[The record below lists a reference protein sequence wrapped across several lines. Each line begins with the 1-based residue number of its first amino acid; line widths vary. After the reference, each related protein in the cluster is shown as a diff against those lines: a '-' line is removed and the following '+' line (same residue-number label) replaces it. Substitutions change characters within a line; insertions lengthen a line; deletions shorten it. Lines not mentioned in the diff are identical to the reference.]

1 MIVELTIKRD
11 DGSIVAGPMT
21 FKATSPH
28 VWRTMPDFPILEA
41 ASPNPQEPNN
51 YALYAFTYQPT
62 VVLKPKEPAGP
73 LNNPPLGGR
82 IL

>member
-1 MIVELTIKRD
+1 MIVEVIIRKD
-11 DGSIVAGPMT
+11 DGEIVAGPM
-21 FKATSPH
+21 FFSATSPY
-28 VWRTMPDFPILEA
+28 VWRTMPDHPVLEP

-62 VVLKPKEPAGP
+62 VVLRPKAQAVPLANLGP
-73 LNNPPLGGR
+73 K